1 MVLSVVVSDCKEDES
16 TTYIKENC
24 VSKKTCKIIKR
35 SLLILT
41 ILPILT
47 AIPYEP
53 LEWSR
58 SLYYLV
64 PASGLATFI
73 LLINFPQIVKN
84 IHGRPL
90 YYEDLIDEKCIDPLI
105 KRHFQIIFICML
117 QITLTLIM
125 TGLIYYYYD
134 RLHNTGLSKMEI
146 LGVMGGFISL
156 LMKIENFIGKCMLTM
171 LNICKERSALFD
183 KNKLKL
189 RANSLDFLAN

>member
-1 MVLSVVVSDCKEDES
+1 MELPVVVSDCKEEPH
-16 TTYIKENC
+16 IKKKENC
-24 VSKKTCKIIKR
+24 VSKKHCKIIKR
-35 SLLILT
+35 MLLLLI

-58 SLYYLV
+58 SLYYLI
-64 PASGLATFI
+64 PASGVATFI
-73 LLINFPQIVKN
+73 LLINFPQIVKS

-90 YYEDLIDEKCIDPLI
+90 CFEDLADEQYVDPLI

-134 RLHNTGLSKMEI
+134 RLHNTELSKMEI
-146 LGVMGGFISL
+146 LGVLGGFISL
-156 LMKIENFIGKCMLTM
+156 LMKIENFIGNGILTL
-171 LNICKERSALFD
+171 LNICKSRSTAFD
-183 KNKLKL
+183 KNKRKL
-189 RANSLDFLAN
+189 RANSLDFLAD

>member
-1 MVLSVVVSDCKEDES
+1 MKLDVIVDCKEDES
-16 TTYIKENC
+16 VIYKKE
-24 VSKKTCKIIKR
+24 KCKITKR
-35 SLLILT
+35 LLLIFTL
-41 ILPILT
+41 LPIL
-47 AIPYEP
+47 ASIPYEP

-64 PASGLATFI
+64 PASGLTTFI
-73 LLINFPQIVKN
+73 LLINFPQIVKK

-90 YYEDLIDEKCIDPLI
+90 YYEDLVDEKYVDPLI

-134 RLHNTGLSKMEI
+134 RLHNTELSKMEI
-146 LGVMGGFISL
+146 LGVLGGFISL
-156 LMKIENFIGKCMLTM
+156 LMKIENFIGNCTLSL
-171 LNICKERSALFD
+171 LNICKDKSTTFD

-189 RANSLDFLAN
+189 RANSLDYLAN